1 MDYAVILVIT
11 ATIGLGVAIGFWWGR
26 GTRSGLASKAIPD
39 VYVQGLNYL
48 LSERQDEAVEVFL
61 EALRQHPESV
71 DILLALGRQFR
82 RRGELER
89 ALRVHQYLL
98 EQPALA
104 LELRQSV
111 LFEIARDYLKAG
123 ILDRAESILKEL
135 LESQPTHGEGLAT
148 LAELYEL
155 GGEWASS
162 ITIRKRLLREGT
174 SGQRSIIA
182 MLYGEL
188 AEQSLQKGDR
198 KQAREYLDAAQKQA
212 PEDPRALIL
221 SGRMAFEEDRW
232 QEALKQWQKLLDWG
246 AESAILLVLE
256 PFLRAARQLGTE
268 GQNYKSELQE
278 HCQSALAVKLLAQA
292 LLAVDGLA
300 VATEFLQQVLL
311 RQPNLRVFQIL
322 LNMGPVAPAPALF
335 DAIAV
340 AVRDWQS
347 EPELFQCQ
355 SCGYQSSRYYWH
367 CPGCRQWGTFS
378 GEHRL

>member
-1 MDYAVILVIT
+1 VDLAVILVIT
-11 ATIGLGVAIGFWWGR
+11 AIIGLGVVIGFWWGR
-26 GTRSGLASKAIPD
+26 GTHSRMVSKAIPD

-98 EQPALA
+98 EQPALT

-135 LESQPTHGEGLAT
+135 LESQPDHGEGLAT

-162 ITIRKRLLREGT
+162 ITIRKRLLQEGK
-174 SGQRSIIA
+174 SEQRSIIA

-188 AEQSLQKGDR
+188 AEQSLKKGDR
-198 KQAREYLDAAQKQA
+198 KQAREYLDAARKQA
-212 PEDPRALIL
+212 PDDARALVL
-221 SGRMAFEEDRW
+221 TGQMAFEAEHW
-232 QEALKQWQKLLDWG
+232 QVALKQWQKLLDR
-246 AESAILLVLE
+246 EVDSAILLVLE
-256 PFLRAARQLGTE
+256 SFLRAAQQLGAE
-268 GQNYKSELQE
+268 GQNYKSGLQE
-278 HCQSALAVKLLAQA
+278 HCRSTLAVKLLAQA
-292 LLAVDGLA
+292 LLAVDGLT
-300 VATEFLQQVLL
+300 VATAFLQQVLL

-322 LNMGPVAPAPALF
+322 LHMDLAAPEPALF
-335 DAIAV
+335 DAIAA

-355 SCGYQSSRYYWH
+355 FCGYQSSQYYWH